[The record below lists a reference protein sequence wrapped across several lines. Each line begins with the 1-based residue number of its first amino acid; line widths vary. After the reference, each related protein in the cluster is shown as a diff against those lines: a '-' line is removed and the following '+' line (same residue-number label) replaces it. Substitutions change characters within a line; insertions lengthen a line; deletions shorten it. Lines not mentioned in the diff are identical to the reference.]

1 MNREEWLRYYDEKIE
16 LLGFIGANSVPK
28 AKAKLGRER
37 AEFLKTKSQLQK
49 VVNAL
54 ETDNWSN
61 AVLKAESLLNKI
73 KKDGLPV
80 WIRTISPHWPG
91 KVSPSSY
98 RRWLHFCQEQ
108 FLIGLGQLQ
117 SDVEVGLDVDFE
129 GQLEAMKNVYLSEL
143 PGEFIEAVSSYILL
157 ENEEEEED

>member
-37 AEFLKTKSQLQK
+37 SEFLKTKSQLQK

-80 WIRTISPHWPG
+80 WIRTISPYWPG

-117 SDVEVGLDVDFE
+117 SDVEVGLEADFE
-129 GQLEAMKNVYLSEL
+129 GQLEAMKSVYLSEL

-157 ENEEEEED
+157 ENEEED

>member
-1 MNREEWLRYYDEKIE
+1 MNREEWMRYYDEKHE

-37 AEFLKTKSQLQK
+37 AEFLTTKSQLQK

-91 KVSPSSY
+91 KVAASSY

-108 FLIGLGQLQ
+108 FLVALGQLQ
-117 SDVEVGLDVDFE
+117 SDMELGLEVDFE
-129 GQLEAMKNVYLSEL
+129 VQLEAMKIVYLSEL
-143 PGEFIEAVSSYILL
+143 PGEFIEAVSKYIVLL
-157 ENEEEEED
+157 NEEEED

>member
-37 AEFLKTKSQLQK
+37 SEFLKTKSQLQK

-80 WIRTISPHWPG
+80 WIRTISPYWPG

-117 SDVEVGLDVDFE
+117 SDIEVGLDVDFE
-129 GQLEAMKNVYLSEL
+129 GELEAMKCVYLSEL

-157 ENEEEEED
+157 ENEEED